1 MSRDRK
7 TGIAPLTFRSS
18 HRSRRTAGAT
28 GARGRLAQSAVA
40 MALGASLLLAG
51 CFGESAQDLLKSART
66 HLDQKDPKAA
76 IIQLKNALQKD
87 ESLSEARFL
96 LARALLDAGDVS
108 GAAIEAEKAQSQ
120 GYKGDALVALQARL
134 LLLQGKVDEVIAQ
147 YGSRHLASLPDEAD
161 LQAALVGAYVARQK
175 LAEARVA
182 ADAALKAAPDSV
194 NVRLLNVR
202 LLTSEGKLPEAR
214 ASLDQL
220 LAQSPNSGEAWQLK
234 GELQALAEVPTAEV
248 VESFRKAIS
257 LDKRLVG
264 AHSGLIN
271 TLMTSGDKAAAK
283 EAVAAMKTA
292 VPQHAQTFYYASVFA
307 LEGGQLKEATELSQS
322 LLKIA
327 PNSDRAQFLAARV
340 AQANGDL
347 RQAESLF
354 AKVLQSSPE
363 STQARLALAQAQLR
377 GGDADQ
383 AMTTLQP
390 ALEAKAGVP
399 PEALSLAAEIRLKQG
414 RSDESESFLARA
426 AEANPNDVRSRVG
439 LALGQVKKGQEA
451 QGMADLRKL
460 SAEDKGV
467 SADLALISVLMRKK
481 DWDGAGKAI
490 DALDAKQPKSAMAP
504 ELRGRVAL
512 ARGDR
517 AGARTQFE
525 DALKREPAALAAAN
539 NLAAMDVQDKK
550 PEDASKRYD
559 VVLKADPKNLRAHMA
574 QIGLRLN
581 HKLAT
586 PDESIKRLTELTR
599 AHPESPAP
607 RLALIGLLVEKPDLK
622 QALSVAQEGV
632 TRDPDSPE
640 LLDVLGQVQ
649 LASGDRQQAVA
660 SFNKIAT
667 QQPRSPLGPLR
678 LADLHIQGGD
688 RDQAAAALKRA
699 QAVAPG
705 DAQLAEKVTAKALLI
720 QRPDVAQ
727 VAAKGLQTA
736 RPNFGLGW
744 KLEGDIA
751 RSRKDWPAALAAYR
765 KAEQVSQAAGAT
777 VPATELAVALHSVL
791 VESGKTDE
799 AKAYGNA
806 WLAKHRQDTVFLHH
820 LGDVAVNKGQYAQA
834 EQYYQSVLNGA
845 PDNAAAINN
854 IAWVKLRTGK
864 PDEALKLA
872 ERANQLRPQ
881 VPTYLDTLAEV
892 LAAKGQTD
900 RAITV
905 QQDAVKQ
912 APGVPAYRLRLA
924 QLYVAGG
931 KKTEAKAELQRLAD
945 LGPKFEQQAEV
956 QKLQAAIR

>member
-7 TGIAPLTFRSS
+7 TGNDPMTVRASIPTSP
-18 HRSRRTAGAT
+18 RSRPGS
-28 GARGRLAQSAVA
+28 RLAQGALAVA
-40 MALGASLLLAG
+40 LGSALLLTG
-51 CFGESAQDLLKSART
+51 CLGESAQDLMKSART

-108 GAAIEAEKAQSQ
+108 GAAIEAEKAQAQ
-120 GYKGDALVALQARL
+120 GYQGDALVALQARL
-134 LLLQGKVDEVIAQ
+134 LLLQGKIDEVIAQ
-147 YGSRHLASLPDEAD
+147 FGSRHLSSLPDEAD
-161 LQAALVGAYVARQK
+161 LQGTLVGAYVARQK

-182 ADAALKAAPDSV
+182 ANAALKAAPDSLPV
-194 NVRLLNVR
+194 QLIHVR

-214 ASLDQL
+214 AALDQVL
-220 LAQSPNSGEAWQLK
+220 SKSPQSGEAWQLK
-234 GELQALAEVPTAEV
+234 GELQVLAEAPHAEV
-248 VESFRKAIS
+248 VESFRKALS

-264 AHSGLIN
+264 AHAGLIN
-271 TLMTSGDKAAAK
+271 ALMKVGDKAAAK
-283 EAVAAMKTA
+283 EASNAMRAAL
-292 VPQHAQTFYYASVFA
+292 PQHAQTYYYAAVFA

-377 GGDADQ
+377 AGDADQ
-383 AMTTLQP
+383 AMSTLQP
-390 ALEAKAGVP
+390 ALESKDGVS

-414 RSDESESFLARA
+414 RGDDSEAFLARA
-426 AEANPNDVRSRVG
+426 AEANPKDVRSRVG

-451 QGMADLRKL
+451 QGLAALRQL

-467 SADLALISVLMRKK
+467 AADLALISVLMRKK
-481 DWDGAGKAI
+481 DWDATAKAI
-490 DALDAKQPKSAMAP
+490 DTLDGKQPKSAMAP

-517 AGARTQFE
+517 AAARGQFE
-525 DALKREPAALAAAN
+525 EALKREPTALAAAN

-550 PEDASKRYD
+550 PEDAAKRYD
-559 VVLKADPKNLRAHMA
+559 IVLKADPKNLRAHLA

-586 PDESIKRLTELTR
+586 RDESVQRLTELTR
-599 AHPESPAP
+599 ANPEAPAP
-607 RLALIGLLVEKPDLK
+607 RLALIALLMEKQDLK
-622 QALSVAQEGV
+622 QALSVAQDGV
-632 TRDPDSPE
+632 TRSPDSAE

-649 LASGDRQQAVA
+649 LASGDRQQAMA

-699 QAVAPG
+699 QAIAPG
-705 DAQLAEKVTAKALLI
+705 DAELAEKVATKALQI
-720 QRPDVAQ
+720 QRPELALT
-727 VAAKGLQTA
+727 AAKGLQTA
-736 RPNFGLGW
+736 RPSFGLGW
-744 KLEGDIA
+744 KLEGDVA
-751 RSRKDWPAALAAYR
+751 RARKDWPAALAAYR
-765 KAEQVSQAAGAT
+765 KAEQLSQAAGAT
-777 VPATELAVALHSVL
+777 VPATDLAIAMHSVL
-791 VESGKTDE
+791 VESGKIDE
-799 AKAYGNA
+799 ANRYASA
-806 WLAKHRQDTVFLHH
+806 WTSKFRQDTLFRYH
-820 LGDVAVNKGQYAQA
+820 LGDVALTKNQYAQA
-834 EQYYQSVLNGA
+834 EQHYQSVLTDS
-845 PDNAAAINN
+845 PDNAAAVNN
-854 IAWVKLRTGK
+854 IAWLKLRAGK
-864 PDEALKLA
+864 TDEALTLA

-881 VPTYLDTLAEV
+881 VPAYLDTLAEV

-900 RAITV
+900 RAISV

-924 QLYVAGG
+924 QLLVSSG